1 MGDGSWGW
9 RSVPGPVS
17 GLGSGVATIDTGGD
31 HTCAVTTGGA
41 VWCWGLNISGLPGD
55 DRPLIRLTPV
65 WVSGFAGAAPTV
77 SGVAPPRG
85 PVAGGTQVTITGTGF
100 GTAAT
105 VTIGGVAATN
115 VVVASATSITATT
128 PAGDAGPAAVA
139 VTTPGGTATL
149 VAGFTYLAA
158 PTVTGISPPA
168 GSTSGGTAVTIL
180 GTGFVSGATV
190 TIGGVAATNAVVWGA
205 TSITAATGPHG
216 AGVADVVV
224 TNVDGQGATLAG
236 GFTYRAPPMAARPS
250 RDFDGDERADVA
262 VYRPVDRH
270 VVLARLVRRQ
280 RRLSVSR
287 LGRAGAG
294 RHAGGRATSTATG
307 WSTRRCSGRRPGTW
321 FILESHAGLHDVELV
336 RVGERDRHAGAGR
349 LRRRRARPT
358 RRCTGR
364 RPGRGTSGRRAARR
378 RGAWCSARRA
388 TSRSPGDFD
397 GDGRRDI
404 AVYRPASGTWF
415 WLKSSSNFTAY
426 DYRGWGV
433 QAQGD
438 VPAPGD
444 YDGDGK
450 TDLCVFR
457 PASGHVVHPRVARGV
472 DDVELVRVGE
482 RAPTRWCRR
491 TTTATGRRTRRCTGR
506 PPGQWF
512 VRPSSGA
519 APWNVVFGQA
529 GDLPVGSI
537 R

>member
-1 MGDGSWGW
+1 MAASGLESGVAVVAAGSGNTCALTSAGAAWCWGGNSSGQVGDGSWGW

-65 WVSGFAGAAPTV
+65 WVSGFGGAAPTV

-205 TSITAATGPHG
+205 TSITATTGPHG

-224 TNVDGQGATLAG
+224 TNVDAQGATLAG

-250 RDFDGDERADVA
+250 RDFDGDLQADVSVYRPSTGTWFSLDSAADNASYRFCGWGMEAEGDIPVVGDFDGDGVVDPDRVPAGDRDVVHPRIARGYTTWNWFGWGMATDTLVPGDYDGDGRTDAA
-262 VYRPVDRH
+262 VYR
-270 VVLARLVRRQ
+270 A
-280 RRLSVSR
+280 
-287 LGRAGAG
+287 
-294 RHAGGRATSTATG
+294 ST
-307 WSTRRCSGRRPGTW
+307 GTW
-321 FILESHAGLHDVELV
+321 YVRPSSGATPWSVVFGQSGDVPL
-336 RVGERDRHAGAGR
+336 A
-349 LRRRRARPT
+349 
-358 RRCTGR
+358 
-364 RPGRGTSGRRAARR
+364 
-378 RGAWCSARRA
+378 
-388 TSRSPGDFD
+388 GDFD
-397 GDGRRDI
+397 GDGRRG
-404 AVYRPASGTWF
+404 P
-415 WLKSSSNFTAY
+415 
-426 DYRGWGV
+426 RG
-433 QAQGD
+433 
-438 VPAPGD
+438 VPA
-444 YDGDGK
+444 
-450 TDLCVFR
+450 
-457 PASGHVVHPRVARGV
+457 
-472 DDVELVRVGE
+472 
-482 RAPTRWCRR
+482 RR
-491 TTTATGRRTRRCTGR
+491 
-506 PPGQWF
+506 
-512 VRPSSGA
+512 A
-519 APWNVVFGQA
+519 AP
-529 GDLPVGSI
+529 GSG
-537 R
+537 